1 MSPRGYRRC
10 QTVVFFRA
18 SHPVSRRAPGMMLF
32 YESFIP
38 KILRTYEMPD
48 AAPLSQLGIQQTVK
62 SA

>member
-1 MSPRGYRRC
+1 
-10 QTVVFFRA
+10 
-18 SHPVSRRAPGMMLF
+18 MMLF